1 MFGKYDWLFFPQYR
15 IFIKFFVFSFSPGYR
30 AFWSSSYLMLQ
41 FKAAKHYKGHVI
53 EGKIE
58 GRLEVKEGRRKRRN
72 QLLGDITENR
82 GYWKLKEETLD
93 HPLSWTRFGRGYRPV
108 VRQTTEWMNEW
119 IFTSIKPKRGKLMEY
134 HEIEFCW
141 IQSSAASVHSNISL
155 NDVSCVCRHDVLS

>member
-1 MFGKYDWLFFPQYR
+1 MFVFGKYDWLFFPQYR

-108 VRQTTEWMNEW
+108 VRQTTEWMNEYLHQLNLKEENW
-119 IFTSIKPKRGKLMEY
+119 WSTMKLSFAEYSRVLPVFIVIFL
-134 HEIEFCW
+134 
-141 IQSSAASVHSNISL
+141 
-155 NDVSCVCRHDVLS
+155 